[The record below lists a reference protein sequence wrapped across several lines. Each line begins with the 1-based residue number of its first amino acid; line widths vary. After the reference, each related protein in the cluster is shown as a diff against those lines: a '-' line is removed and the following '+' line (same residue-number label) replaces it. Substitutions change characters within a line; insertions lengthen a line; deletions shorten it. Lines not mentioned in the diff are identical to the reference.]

1 MVYITSSE
9 HTELTEDTL
18 VNDTY
23 KLFVLYQKGSCLTR
37 LVLNGREV
45 LNKLGWALKF
55 FPWVQAPTNISLS
68 LACLYLFSSLTFM
81 PPWSSKHLNLCC
93 KSPSSLSS
101 LAWQASC
108 SSGVAGGRKLATMT
122 RVKLFIHSSKFFL
135 SFKSRPF
142 PCTSLKW
149 LPSPAIPLL
158 PHILPGLP
166 HILDVA
172 GCSSSAL
179 LMF

>member
-23 KLFVLYQKGSCLTR
+23 KLFVLYQKGSCWTR
-37 LVLNGREV
+37 LVLNCREV
-45 LNKLGWALKF
+45 LNKLGWASKI

-108 SSGVAGGRKLATMT
+108 SSGVAGGRTLATMT
-122 RVKLFIHSSKFFL
+122 RVKLFIHSFKFCLSYPSHSIWNSGSIPWSCHICLFL
-135 SFKSRPF
+135 
-142 PCTSLKW
+142 W
-149 LPSPAIPLL
+149 
-158 PHILPGLP
+158 
-166 HILDVA
+166 VW
-172 GCSSSAL
+172 
-179 LMF
+179 